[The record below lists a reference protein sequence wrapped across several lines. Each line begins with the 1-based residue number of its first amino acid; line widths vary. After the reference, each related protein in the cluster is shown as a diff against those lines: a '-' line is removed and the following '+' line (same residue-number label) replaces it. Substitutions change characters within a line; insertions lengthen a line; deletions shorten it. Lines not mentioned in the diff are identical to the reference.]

1 MSVTNKHT
9 YRINEIFHSLQGEG
23 YNTGTAAVFVRFSGC
38 NLRCAFCDTEHQS
51 YTLMTAQEIADAVIG
66 FSADEHTLIVLT
78 GGEPSLQVDEEL
90 LIALHAHHQRVAIET
105 NGTLPLPTGIDWI
118 TVSPKQN
125 TKIVQLWADEMKVVY
140 DGQQVEHWLEDIKA
154 KQYYL
159 QPCSCKNTDEVIA
172 YIKQHP
178 EWRLSLQTHKYIGI
192 Q

>member
-1 MSVTNKHT
+1 M

-23 YNTGTAAVFVRFSGC
+23 YNTGMAAVFVRFAGC

-51 YTLMTAQEIADAVIG
+51 YTQMTAQEIAEAV
-66 FSADEHTLIVLT
+66 FAYSADEHTLIVLT
-78 GGEPSLQVDEEL
+78 GGEPALQADEEL
-90 LIALHAHHQRVAIET
+90 LTALHTHRQRVAIET
-105 NGTLPLPTGIDWI
+105 NGTLPLPAGIDWI

-125 TKIVQLWADEMKVVY
+125 TKVVQLLADEVKVVY
-140 DGQQVEHWLEDIKA
+140 EGQQVEHWPDDITA

-172 YIKQHP
+172 YVKRHP
-178 EWRLSLQTHKYIGI
+178 KWRLSLQTHKYIGI